1 MNFFFYLKIC
11 FKWHK
16 LNVLIKAITNEQN
29 INRTHSYN
37 VYTIKHKILFESH
50 FITLVENIKLYVT
63 MCYDFIHCINI

>member
-1 MNFFFYLKIC
+1 MSRIAEVFKVRLVIWCKIDPNLDILMNFFFDLKIC

-37 VYTIKHKILFESH
+37 VYTI
-50 FITLVENIKLYVT
+50 
-63 MCYDFIHCINI
+63 